1 MLDLGRFAELG
12 RNGDDTIGHLTTG
25 ERIIPNG
32 VLGQELTNKIIREM
46 QASGLDPSQYVVGNE
61 NNSFNPATGQPE
73 FALEELP
80 QGTSTEPLVF
90 DFGEVPQGKR
100 GKATRFQMNLKPF
113 LENQA
118 QAIANLTQQ
127 QVPTSTNM
135 GTTLGGSAELSP
147 QMRQFVDQN
156 VGQAGLWNSQ
166 VGQQLGQAQVG
177 SNQLQ
182 DAYSSFGDSQY
193 NTRQGLENLFM
204 DQAGMQANQNNMF
217 NNSALASLI
226 GGSGGG
232 SNTYAGAGA
241 LQGANNLANQQ
252 LRIGAYQGAQNAFN
266 TEIENLQRMLTGAS
280 GLETAGLERA
290 DLSQEAFNANL
301 GNMGDI
307 QDRQLNQLILGRG
320 LGDDATNFQMN
331 RLAGVIGSYN
341 PQLEF
346 AAAKAAQA
354 KKPGFGLSNIL
365 STAAG
370 AASGYVTGGWGGAAA
385 GGLQGLSN
393 SYN

>member
-46 QASGLDPSQYVVGNE
+46 QASGLDPSQYVVGNK

-73 FALEELP
+73 FAITTP
-80 QGTSTEPLVF
+80 GNYGFQNVDAPRAK
-90 DFGEVPQGKR
+90 PGKPSR
-100 GKATRFQMNLKPF
+100 YASGLYDV
-113 LENQA
+113 NQA
-118 QAIANLTQQ
+118 QAADIANLTQQ
-127 QVPTSTNM
+127 AVPVNTLM
-135 GTTLGGSAELSP
+135 GTTLEGNAQLSP
-147 QMRQFVDQN
+147 EMRQFVDQN

-166 VGQQLGQAQVG
+166 VGQQLGQSQDR
-177 SNQLQ
+177 SNRLE

-204 DQAGMQANQNNMF
+204 DQAGMQSNQNNMF

-232 SNTYAGAGA
+232 SSTYAGAGA

-266 TEIENLQRMLTGAS
+266 SEIENLQRMLTGSS
-280 GLETAGLERA
+280 GLETAGIERA
-290 DLSQEAFNANL
+290 MQAQNGFNSNL
-301 GNMGDI
+301 GNMNAV
-307 QDRQLNQLILGRG
+307 QNAQLTQMGLGRG
-320 LGDDATNFQMN
+320 LSDDATSFAMN
-331 RLAGVIGSYN
+331 RLSGSIGAMNPSLEYGGMVAGM
-341 PQLEF
+341 P
-346 AAAKAAQA
+346 
-354 KKPGFGLSNIL
+354 KKKGFFGGVDFMGLLNAGA
-365 STAAG
+365 TAAG
-370 AASGYVTGGWGGAAA
+370 GTNFKGP
-385 GGLQGLSN
+385 
-393 SYN
+393 

>member
-32 VLGQELTNKIIREM
+32 VLGQELTNKIIQEM

-73 FALEELP
+73 FAINTALN
-80 QGTSTEPLVF
+80 F
-90 DFGEVPQGKR
+90 DFGDTPRGKR
-100 GKATRFQMNLKPF
+100 GKATRFQNELMPF
-113 LENQA
+113 VQNQA
-118 QAIANLTQQ
+118 DAIAGLTQQ
-127 QVPTSTNM
+127 VDPTSTVM

-232 SNTYAGAGA
+232 SSTYAGAGA

-290 DLSQEAFNANL
+290 GLSQEAFNANL

-307 QDRQLNQLILGRG
+307 QQGQLNQMVLGRG

-331 RLAGVIGSYN
+331 RLAGVMGAYN

-346 AAAKAAQA
+346 AAAKAGQA
-354 KKPGFGLSNIL
+354 KKDKGFLGSGM
-365 STAAG
+365 SFGDMASG
-370 AASGYVTGGWGGAAA
+370 AASIGSLFAGGGAGGESAA
-385 GGLQGLSN
+385 QGFMGMFGR
-393 SYN
+393 

>member
-61 NNSFNPATGQPE
+61 NNSLNPTTGQPE
-73 FALEELP
+73 FAI
-80 QGTSTEPLVF
+80 TTPLDY
-90 DFGEVPQGKR
+90 DFGETPQGKR
-100 GKATRFQMNLKPF
+100 GKATRFQMHLKPF

-118 QAIANLTQQ
+118 QAIAGLTQQ
-127 QVPTSTNM
+127 VEPTSTVM

-156 VGQAGLWNSQ
+156 VGQGGLWNSQ
-166 VGQQLGQAQVG
+166 IGQQLGQAQVG

-232 SNTYAGAGA
+232 SSTYAGAGA

-290 DLSQEAFNANL
+290 GLSQEAFNANL

-307 QDRQLNQLILGRG
+307 QDRQLNQMILGRG

-331 RLAGVIGSYN
+331 RLAGVMGAYN

-346 AAAKAAQA
+346 AAAKAGQA
-354 KKPGFGLSNIL
+354 KKGGFFSGFGIGDLIN
-365 STAAG
+365 AG
-370 AASGYVTGGWGGAAA
+370 ATAASGTDFSAFGD
-385 GGLQGLSN
+385 
-393 SYN
+393 

>member
-46 QASGLDPSQYVVGNE
+46 QASGLDPSQYVVGNK

-73 FALEELP
+73 FAITTP
-80 QGTSTEPLVF
+80 GTYGFQNVDAPRAK
-90 DFGEVPQGKR
+90 PGKPSR
-100 GKATRFQMNLKPF
+100 YASGLYDV
-113 LENQA
+113 NQA
-118 QAIANLTQQ
+118 QAADIANLTQQ
-127 QVPTSTNM
+127 AVPVNTLM
-135 GTTLGGSAELSP
+135 GTTLEGNAQLSP
-147 QMRQFVDQN
+147 EMRQFVDQN

-166 VGQQLGQAQVG
+166 VGQQLGQSQDR
-177 SNQLQ
+177 SNRLE

-232 SNTYAGAGA
+232 SSTYAGAGA

-266 TEIENLQRMLTGAS
+266 SEIENLQRMLTGSS
-280 GLETAGLERA
+280 GLETAGIERA
-290 DLSQEAFNANL
+290 MQAQNGFNSNL
-301 GNMGDI
+301 GNMNAV
-307 QDRQLNQLILGRG
+307 QNAQLTQMGLGRG
-320 LGDDATNFQMN
+320 LSDDATSFAMN
-331 RLAGVIGSYN
+331 RLSGSIGAMNPSLEYGGMVAGM
-341 PQLEF
+341 P
-346 AAAKAAQA
+346 
-354 KKPGFGLSNIL
+354 KKKGFFGGVDFMGLLNAGA
-365 STAAG
+365 TAAG
-370 AASGYVTGGWGGAAA
+370 GTNFKGP
-385 GGLQGLSN
+385 
-393 SYN
+393 

>member
-1 MLDLGRFAELG
+1 
-12 RNGDDTIGHLTTG
+12 
-25 ERIIPNG
+25 
-32 VLGQELTNKIIREM
+32 
-46 QASGLDPSQYVVGNE
+46 
-61 NNSFNPATGQPE
+61 
-73 FALEELP
+73 
-80 QGTSTEPLVF
+80 
-90 DFGEVPQGKR
+90 
-100 GKATRFQMNLKPF
+100 
-113 LENQA
+113 
-118 QAIANLTQQ
+118 
-127 QVPTSTNM
+127 
-135 GTTLGGSAELSP
+135 
-147 QMRQFVDQN
+147 
-156 VGQAGLWNSQ
+156 
-166 VGQQLGQAQVG
+166 
-177 SNQLQ
+177 
-182 DAYSSFGDSQY
+182 
-193 NTRQGLENLFM
+193 
-204 DQAGMQANQNNMF
+204 
-217 NNSALASLI
+217 
-226 GGSGGG
+226 
-232 SNTYAGAGA
+232 
-241 LQGANNLANQQ
+241 
-252 LRIGAYQGAQNAFN
+252 
-266 TEIENLQRMLTGAS
+266 MLTGAS

>member
-73 FALEELP
+73 FAINTAL
-80 QGTSTEPLVF
+80 
-90 DFGEVPQGKR
+90 DFNFGPTPR
-100 GKATRFQMNLKPF
+100 GKPGKSTRYQNELMSFVG
-113 LENQA
+113 NQA
-118 QAIANLTQQ
+118 DAIAGLTQQ
-127 QVPTSTNM
+127 TVPVNTIM
-135 GTTLGGSAELSP
+135 GTTTEGRAELSP
-147 QMRQFVDQN
+147 EMRQFVDQN
-156 VGQAGLWNSQ
+156 VGQAGLWNDQ
-166 VGQQLGQAQVG
+166 VGQQLGQSQDR

-226 GGSGGG
+226 GGAGGG
-232 SNTYAGAGA
+232 SSTYAGAGA

-252 LRIGAYQGAQNAFN
+252 LKIGAYQGAQNAFN
-266 TEIENLQRMLTGAS
+266 SEIENLQRMLTGAS

-290 DLSQEAFNANL
+290 GLSQEAFNSNL

-307 QDRQLNQLILGRG
+307 QQGQLNQIDAGRG
-320 LGDDATNFQMN
+320 LGEDATNFQMN
-331 RLAGVIGSYN
+331 RLAGVMGAYN

-354 KKPGFGLSNIL
+354 KKPGFFSGVDMMGLIN
-365 STAAG
+365 AG
-370 AASGYVTGGWGGAAA
+370 VEGYSAYKSG
-385 GGLQGLSN
+385 
-393 SYN
+393 